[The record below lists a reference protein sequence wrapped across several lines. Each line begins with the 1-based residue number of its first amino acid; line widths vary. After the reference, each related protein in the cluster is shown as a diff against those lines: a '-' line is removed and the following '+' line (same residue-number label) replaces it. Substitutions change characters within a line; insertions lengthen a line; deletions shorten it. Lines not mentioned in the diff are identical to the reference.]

1 MPKPDAGLR
10 WASMKV
16 LKGGRWTAEQTVCVI
31 VCACVSTGSHG
42 VQQEEG
48 RAGLVT
54 ERTDVPS
61 MRRPGN
67 CVGNPQCLLLNL
79 DWKCLSLQFVQKS
92 HNPNCF
98 SNCQVL
104 ETQPRSHAA
113 NV

>member
-10 WASMKV
+10 RASMKV
-16 LKGGRWTAEQTVCVI
+16 LKGGHWTAEQTVCVI
-31 VCACVSTGSHG
+31 VCACVSTGSHR

-61 MRRPGN
+61 MRRLGN

-79 DWKCLSLQFVQKS
+79 DWKCLSLKFVQKS
-92 HNPNCF
+92 NNPNCF

-104 ETQPRSHAA
+104 ATQP
-113 NV
+113 